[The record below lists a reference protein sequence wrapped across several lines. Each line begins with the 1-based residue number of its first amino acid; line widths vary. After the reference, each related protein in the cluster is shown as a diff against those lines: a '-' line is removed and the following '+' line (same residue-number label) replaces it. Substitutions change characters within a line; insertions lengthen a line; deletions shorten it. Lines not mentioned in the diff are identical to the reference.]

1 MELKNVTDDA
11 IDSGMEVDIVDTEKF
26 IFDKANDEKI
36 LLGLFFI
43 ALSLSWLATKLNR
56 RKGSQRERDTG
67 PVKPSKLTKFLVSL
81 PCCGISKLILTGICI
96 IVTVVISTQNKD
108 EQEPDAR
115 LDCLVFVTIYISF
128 ALSGLV
134 DIFIFYSSTSSLL
147 PKQCDGLI
155 LTLCFLIE
163 TLLVYFT
170 EQDHC
175 LLSIIVCCLVVSVL
189 KMVHT
194 TTILT
199 FSLVIFTM
207 VQGTWLLHSSFL
219 PTSHSMTNIYFSWHL
234 LAVFI
239 ITTTLNI
246 IFHLLSRQ
254 ERSSRSPQST
264 STRMTTA
271 SSLDIT
277 TPCPVTINNPTGLTV
292 KINHDAIARNKL
304 NKSDDN
310 LSKDSGSKAAASTNS
325 DSEDNTSFASVPTQL
340 ASVVDSDHCERV
352 SPLEEFNT
360 LHRHCEGVRKSI
372 KLKESSIV

>member
-1 MELKNVTDDA
+1 M
-11 IDSGMEVDIVDTEKF
+11 
-26 IFDKANDEKI
+26 
-36 LLGLFFI
+36 
-43 ALSLSWLATKLNR
+43 
-56 RKGSQRERDTG
+56 
-67 PVKPSKLTKFLVSL
+67 KPSKLTKFLVSL
-81 PCCGISKLILTGICI
+81 PCCGIAKLILTGICI
-96 IVTVVISTQNKD
+96 IVTVVISTESQD
-108 EQEPDAR
+108 EPTEAR

-147 PKQCDGLI
+147 PKQSDGLI

-239 ITTTLNI
+239 ISTTLNI

>member
-1 MELKNVTDDA
+1 MLRIRTNT
-11 IDSGMEVDIVDTEKF
+11 
-26 IFDKANDEKI
+26 IF
-36 LLGLFFI
+36 FP
-43 ALSLSWLATKLNR
+43 SWLATKLNR

-246 IFHLLSRQ
+246 ISNISVKRNSQKRKLSEEAQ
-254 ERSSRSPQST
+254 QKT
-264 STRMTTA
+264 SNLT
-271 SSLDIT
+271 D
-277 TPCPVTINNPTGLTV
+277 TV
-292 KINHDAIARNKL
+292 KKTILTFDELNVDILQKEKL
-304 NKSDDN
+304 NLVTEQPKSREDLEIMNVLNSIDKMVSNQGRAENCKDN
-310 LSKDSGSKAAASTNS
+310 EENPLK
-325 DSEDNTSFASVPTQL
+325 
-340 ASVVDSDHCERV
+340 ERI
-352 SPLEEFNT
+352 SPLEEFNA
-360 LHRHCEGVRKSI
+360 LFRNVEGVRKSI
-372 KLKESSIV
+372 KLKDSGIV

>member
-1 MELKNVTDDA
+1 M
-11 IDSGMEVDIVDTEKF
+11 
-26 IFDKANDEKI
+26 
-36 LLGLFFI
+36 
-43 ALSLSWLATKLNR
+43 
-56 RKGSQRERDTG
+56 
-67 PVKPSKLTKFLVSL
+67 
-81 PCCGISKLILTGICI
+81 
-96 IVTVVISTQNKD
+96 ISTQNKD

-246 IFHLLSRQ
+246 ISNISVKRNSQKRKLSEEAQ
-254 ERSSRSPQST
+254 QKT
-264 STRMTTA
+264 SNLT
-271 SSLDIT
+271 D
-277 TPCPVTINNPTGLTV
+277 TV
-292 KINHDAIARNKL
+292 KKTILTFDELNVDILQKEKL
-304 NKSDDN
+304 NLVTEQPKSREDLEIMNVLNSIDKMVSNQGRAESCKDN
-310 LSKDSGSKAAASTNS
+310 EEKPLK
-325 DSEDNTSFASVPTQL
+325 
-340 ASVVDSDHCERV
+340 ERI
-352 SPLEEFNT
+352 SPLEEFNA
-360 LHRHCEGVRKSI
+360 LFRNVEGVRKSI
-372 KLKESSIV
+372 KLKDSGIV

>member
-1 MELKNVTDDA
+1 MT
-11 IDSGMEVDIVDTEKF
+11 
-26 IFDKANDEKI
+26 
-36 LLGLFFI
+36 
-43 ALSLSWLATKLNR
+43 
-56 RKGSQRERDTG
+56 
-67 PVKPSKLTKFLVSL
+67 
-81 PCCGISKLILTGICI
+81 KLILTGICI
-96 IVTVVISTQNKD
+96 IVTVVISTQNKA
-108 EQEPDAR
+108 EQEPGER

-147 PKQCDGLI
+147 PKQSDGLI

-170 EQDHC
+170 DQDSC
-175 LLSIIVCCLVVSVL
+175 LLSIIVSCLVVSVL

-207 VQGTWLLHSSFL
+207 VQGTWLLHSSLL
-219 PTSHSMTNIYFSWHL
+219 PPSNSMTNIYFSWHL

-246 IFHLLSRQ
+246 IFHLLSR
-254 ERSSRSPQST
+254 RDRTTRTPAST
-264 STRMTTA
+264 STRLTTA
-271 SSLDIT
+271 SSLDMS
-277 TPCPVTINNPTGLTV
+277 TPSPVTIDNPTGLTV
-292 KINHDAIARNKL
+292 KINHDALARNKL

-310 LSKDSGSKAAASTNS
+310 LSKDSGSKVAVSTNS

-340 ASVVDSDHCERV
+340 VSVVDSDHCERV